1 LSGLMVTAIVGA
13 AFLPPLAGLL
23 ADTTHS
29 MQMAFLVPLAAVLY
43 ITWAAMANLKA
54 SNAA

>member
-1 LSGLMVTAIVGA
+1 MVTAIVGA